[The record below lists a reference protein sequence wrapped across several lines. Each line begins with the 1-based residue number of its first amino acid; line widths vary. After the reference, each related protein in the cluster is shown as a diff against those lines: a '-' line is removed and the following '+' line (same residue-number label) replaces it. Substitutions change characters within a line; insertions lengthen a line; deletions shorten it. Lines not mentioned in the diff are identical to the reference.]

1 MVWIYLNSILI
12 LLESLK
18 PTIILHCRLGI
29 RGMTALIHS
38 PITLQAID
46 DHLVAVMMTAMI
58 SIRCEHL
65 DPGVAISPA
74 SKHFLPPTPA
84 SLAAVPIV
92 MMMVTTC
99 CDPLPADNILILFD
113 NIYSIIIIQC
123 MYYTTS
129 KLVSALMQLQLK
141 KPRLFISYA
150 IQRNGHSGAQSSD
163 AIVTM
168 SSPTICL

>member
-1 MVWIYLNSILI
+1 
-12 LLESLK
+12 
-18 PTIILHCRLGI
+18 
-29 RGMTALIHS
+29 MTALIHS

-99 CDPLPADNILILFD
+99 CDPPPAHNILILLD
-113 NIYSIIIIQC
+113 NIYSIIIVHCTVYVLYNQQAGLC
-123 MYYTTS
+123 F
-129 KLVSALMQLQLK
+129 ALMQLQLK
-141 KPRLFISYA
+141 KTRLSISYA
-150 IQRNGHSGAQSSD
+150 IQSNGHSGAQSSD

>member
-1 MVWIYLNSILI
+1 
-12 LLESLK
+12 
-18 PTIILHCRLGI
+18 
-29 RGMTALIHS
+29 MTALIHS

-99 CDPLPADNILILFD
+99 CVPRPLPADNILILFD
-113 NIYSIIIIQC
+113 NIYSIIIVQC
-123 MYYTTS
+123 TYV
-129 KLVSALMQLQLK
+129 LHNQQAGLCSALMQLQLK
-141 KPRLFISYA
+141 KTRLSISYA
-150 IQRNGHSGAQSSD
+150 IQRNGHKGAQSSD

-168 SSPTICL
+168 SSPTICH